1 MSKYIMRLDDACPR
15 HDRERWQRME
25 ELLTAYGVRPL
36 VGIIPACKDPMMDQ
50 YPEDENF
57 WERVRAWQAR
67 GWCLALHGYDHVYG
81 SASGGLNPVNPR
93 SEFAGL
99 PLEQQKEKISAGVE
113 LLREQ
118 GIEPRVFFAPSHT
131 FDESTLTALK
141 ECSSIRLISDTVA
154 NAPYRKDGFT
164 FVPQQT
170 GRARKLPFDT
180 VTFCYHPNELDEK
193 GFLDLEAFLR
203 VHEGEF
209 VPFPL
214 GQTDREENLEDR
226 LLRRAYFGLRSL
238 RKKIK
243 GK

>member
-25 ELLTAYGVRPL
+25 ELLTAYGVKPL
-36 VGIIPACKDPMMDQ
+36 VGIIPACKDPMMDK

-57 WERVRAWQAR
+57 WDRVRTWQAR
-67 GWCLALHGYDHVYG
+67 GWCLALHGYDHVYLSG
-81 SASGGLNPVNPR
+81 SGGLNPVNAR

-99 PLEQQKEKISAGVE
+99 PLEAQKEKISAGLA

-131 FDESTLTALK
+131 FDENTLTALR
-141 ECSSIRLISDTVA
+141 ECSGIRHISDTVA
-154 NAPYRKDGFT
+154 NAPYCRDGFT

-180 VTFCYHPNELDEK
+180 VTFCYHPNELEEK
-193 GFLDLEAFLR
+193 GFRDLEGFLR
-203 VHEGEF
+203 VHEGAF

-214 GQTDREENLEDR
+214 EMSDRKENLEDR
-226 LLRRAYFGLRSL
+226 LLRGAYFGLRSL
-238 RKKIK
+238 RKRVKRT
-243 GK
+243 

>member
-15 HDRERWQRME
+15 HDQKRWQRME
-25 ELLTAYGVRPL
+25 ELLTAYGVKPL
-36 VGIIPACKDPMMDQ
+36 VGIIPACKDPMMDR
-50 YPEDENF
+50 YPEDGNF
-57 WERVRAWQAR
+57 WERARAWQAR
-67 GWCLALHGYDHVYG
+67 GWCMALHGCDHVYA

-99 PLEQQKEKISAGVE
+99 SLEEQKKKISDGVE
-113 LLREQ
+113 KLREQ
-118 GIEPRVFFAPSHT
+118 GIEPKVFFAPSHT
-131 FDESTLTALK
+131 FDANTLIALK

-154 NAPYRKDGFT
+154 NAPYCKDGFT

-170 GRARKLPFDT
+170 GRARKLPFDA

-214 GQTDREENLEDR
+214 GQSDREENWEDR

>member
-25 ELLTAYGVRPL
+25 ELLTAYGVKPL
-36 VGIIPACKDPMMDQ
+36 VGIIPACKDPMMDK

-57 WERVRAWQAR
+57 WDRVRTWQAR
-67 GWCLALHGYDHVYG
+67 GWCLALHGYDHVYLSG
-81 SASGGLNPVNPR
+81 SGGLNPVNAR

-99 PLEQQKEKISAGVE
+99 PLEAQKEKISAGLA

-118 GIEPRVFFAPSHT
+118 GIEPWVFFAPSHT
-131 FDESTLTALK
+131 FDENTLTALK
-141 ECSSIRLISDTVA
+141 ECSSIRHISDTVA
-154 NAPYRKDGFT
+154 KAPYCRDGFT

-180 VTFCYHPNELDEK
+180 VTFCYHPNELEEK
-193 GFLDLEAFLR
+193 GFRDLEGFLR
-203 VHEGEF
+203 VHEGAF

-214 GQTDREENLEDR
+214 EPSDREENLADR
-226 LLRRAYFGLRSL
+226 LLRRAYFGLRGL

>member
-36 VGIIPACKDPMMDQ
+36 VGIIPACKDPMMNQ

-99 PLEQQKEKISAGVE
+99 PLEEQKEKISAGLT

-118 GIEPRVFFAPSHT
+118 GIEPKVFFAPSHT
-131 FDESTLTALK
+131 FDENTLIALR

-226 LLRRAYFGLRSL
+226 LLRRAYFGLRGL

>member
-1 MSKYIMRLDDACPR
+1 M
-15 HDRERWQRME
+15 
-25 ELLTAYGVRPL
+25 
-36 VGIIPACKDPMMDQ
+36 
-50 YPEDENF
+50 
-57 WERVRAWQAR
+57 
-67 GWCLALHGYDHVYG
+67 
-81 SASGGLNPVNPR
+81 
-93 SEFAGL
+93 
-99 PLEQQKEKISAGVE
+99 EQQKKKIRDGVE
-113 LLREQ
+113 KLRQQ
-118 GIEPRVFFAPSHT
+118 GIEPKVFFAPSHT
-131 FDESTLTALK
+131 FDENTLIALR

-209 VPFPL
+209 VPFPM
-214 GQTDREENLEDR
+214 GQSDREENWEDR

>member
-15 HDRERWQRME
+15 HDRECWQRME
-25 ELLTAYGVRPL
+25 ELLTAYGVKPL

-57 WERVRAWQAR
+57 WDQARAWQAR
-67 GWCLALHGYDHVYG
+67 GWCMALHGCDHVYA

-99 PLEQQKEKISAGVE
+99 PLEEQKKKIGDGLEK
-113 LLREQ
+113 LREQ

-131 FDESTLTALK
+131 FDANTLIALR
-141 ECSSIRLISDTVA
+141 ECSGIRLISDTVA
-154 NAPYRKDGFT
+154 NAPYCKDGFT

-193 GFLDLEAFLR
+193 DFLDLEAFLR

-209 VPFPL
+209 VSFPL
-214 GQTDREENLEDR
+214 GQSDREENWEDR

>member
-1 MSKYIMRLDDACPR
+1 M
-15 HDRERWQRME
+15 
-25 ELLTAYGVRPL
+25 
-36 VGIIPACKDPMMDQ
+36 
-50 YPEDENF
+50 
-57 WERVRAWQAR
+57 
-67 GWCLALHGYDHVYG
+67 ALHGYDHVYA

-99 PLEQQKEKISAGVE
+99 PLEEQEKKISDGVE
-113 LLREQ
+113 KLRQQ
-118 GIEPRVFFAPSHT
+118 GIEPKVFFAPSHT
-131 FDESTLTALK
+131 FDENTLIALK

-193 GFLDLEAFLR
+193 GFLDLEGFLR

-209 VPFPL
+209 VSFPL
-214 GQTDREENLEDR
+214 GQSDREENLEDR